1 MKKRILFSL
10 IFVSLIIIIAF
21 SYQLFNDDNGIN
33 TNKQGQL
40 QIKNSSPVE
49 TKKAA
54 DTLSTQE
61 PIEESGQILQ
71 EEEKEEENNTNLP
84 QITENQLKEVK
95 KNSSIKNEI
104 ELGPELLSS
113 QNDSIKTR
121 QNDILTHQ
129 ELVLPEKE
137 SIQPQK
143 EYIQPKES
151 RQAIEK
157 DIIPQKEILQV
168 KQKDT
173 QTQKEFLQSNK
184 NITLPVKEIPKTK
197 IENTKPKEEVK
208 AKENVTQ
215 AKKYTV
221 QPVHESI
228 QKQEEVKETKDL
240 IKTPSQGIDKSKQ
253 IDHHVQEKEKQ
264 AITIA
269 LFGTDESDTNDE
281 NNNKTDLIMLIKYSF
296 QEKKAILISIPR
308 HSMVEIPGKGISK
321 INSTFS
327 YGGAELAKVS
337 LEELFNLKIDYY
349 SKINYRGFK
358 ELVDS
363 LGGVQINTTNKDLV
377 NKWGYTSNEKGDIIL
392 DGATALKY
400 VRLRKTSDGDLGRI
414 KRQQEIFISLVK
426 KLTRFENTFKISTLY
441 KIASE
446 NINSDIK
453 WREFIGLIWESR
465 NLKQITIDYYT
476 LKTSSQNI
484 NGINYEVI
492 NPLSLKN
499 LSQKLSAQR

>member
-1 MKKRILFSL
+1 MKKRFLFSL
-10 IFVSLIIIIAF
+10 IFILLIIIIAF
-21 SYQLFNDDNGIN
+21 SYQLFNDEHNISTNTDKQEQLHAIN
-33 TNKQGQL
+33 P
-40 QIKNSSPVE
+40 SPEE
-49 TKKAA
+49 TKKA
-54 DTLSTQE
+54 DIISTQK
-61 PIEESGQILQ
+61 PIEESEQIPQ
-71 EEEKEEENNTNLP
+71 EEQKINTKLP
-84 QITENQLKEVK
+84 QVKENKLKEVE
-95 KNSSIKNEI
+95 KNSSIKNKIEI
-104 ELGPELLSS
+104 GPELLPSKK
-113 QNDSIKTR
+113 NIIKTR
-121 QNDILTHQ
+121 KNDILTHQ
-129 ELVLPEKE
+129 ELVLPEQE
-137 SIQPQK
+137 NIQPQK
-143 EYIQPKES
+143 ESIQPKES
-151 RQAIEK
+151 RQAIEE
-157 DIIPQKEILQV
+157 DMQPYKEILQA

-197 IENTKPKEEVK
+197 AENTKSKEEVK

-221 QPVHESI
+221 QPVPESI
-228 QKQEEVKETKDL
+228 QKEEKVKEAKDL

-269 LFGTDESDTNDE
+269 LFGTDENDK

-321 INSTFS
+321 INSTSS
-327 YGGAELAKVS
+327 YGGAELIKVT
-337 LEELFNLKIDYY
+337 LEQLFNFKINYY
-349 SKINYRGFK
+349 SKINYQGFK
-358 ELVDS
+358 EVVDS

-392 DGATALKY
+392 DGTTALKY
-400 VRLRKTSDGDLGRI
+400 VRLKQTSDGDLGRI
-414 KRQQEIFISLVK
+414 KRQQEVFISLAK
-426 KLTRFENTFKISTLY
+426 KMTRFENTFKISTLY
-441 KIASE
+441 KIASK

-465 NLKQITIDYYT
+465 NLDQITIDYYT

-492 NPLSLKN
+492 NPLSLEN
-499 LSQKLSAQR
+499 LSQKLTAIR